1 VVTTAKARLI
11 VVDDEVD
18 VRTML
23 TDYLGNAGYE
33 VRAAADGPAL
43 RRLLEQQT
51 VDLIVLDL
59 GLPGEDGLSLARW
72 VRERHD
78 LGVVML
84 TGADTTMDR
93 ILGLEIGAD
102 DYVGKPFQPREL
114 VARIEAVLRRR
125 RPASVETPLPE
136 GALRF
141 GRYTLKLKPRRLLQ
155 DEAETELDLTGMELD
170 LVQAF
175 AANAGRAMTR
185 DEILDL
191 APPRGDEPFD
201 RSIDNRITRLRRKLE
216 RDPAKPELIKTVRG
230 AGYLYPGS

>member
-1 VVTTAKARLI
+1 MTTAKARLI

-18 VRTML
+18 VRLML
-23 TDYLGNAGYE
+23 TEYLGGAGYL
-33 VRAAADGPAL
+33 VRAAADGTAL
-43 RRLLEQQT
+43 RRLLEHEAA
-51 VDLIVLDL
+51 DLIILDL

-102 DYVGKPFQPREL
+102 DYIGKPFQPREL

-125 RPASVETPLPE
+125 RPVSVDAALPD

-141 GRYTLKLKPRRLLQ
+141 GRYTLQLKPRRLLH
-155 DEAETELDLTGMELD
+155 DDAGGEVDLTGMELD

-175 AANAGRAMTR
+175 AGNAGRAMTR

>member
-1 VVTTAKARLI
+1 MATAKARLI

-23 TDYLGNAGYE
+23 ADYLGAAGYE
-33 VRAAADGPAL
+33 VRQAADGPAL

-114 VARIEAVLRRR
+114 LARIEAVLRRR
-125 RPASVETPLPE
+125 RPASTDTSLPD
-136 GALRF
+136 GSLRF
-141 GRYTLKLKPRRLLQ
+141 GRYTLKSGGQQGALI
-155 DEAETELDLTGMELD
+155 
-170 LVQAF
+170 
-175 AANAGRAMTR
+175 AADHAARPWRAS
-185 DEILDL
+185 
-191 APPRGDEPFD
+191 A
-201 RSIDNRITRLRRKLE
+201 SK
-216 RDPAKPELIKTVRG
+216 
-230 AGYLYPGS
+230 